1 MQPRYKVFNVNIA
14 SYHWILSLYLIKE
27 NEDND
32 FSSDSEAYSF
42 DSRRIKEA
50 EERYGNVSVTSSEQ
64 LSLPS
69 LKRNRS
75 NSSTSSSIGIFSSA
89 SSDHSSSQRSSLM
102 LPLMSMAAELLTN
115 VTNDSSSYIYLYI
128 QMELCREE
136 NLAHWLK
143 TRQPVELNVYQMYR
157 EILSAVKYLHSQ
169 VFIYIFL

>member
-1 MQPRYKVFNVNIA
+1 
-14 SYHWILSLYLIKE
+14 
-27 NEDND
+27 
-32 FSSDSEAYSF
+32 
-42 DSRRIKEA
+42 
-50 EERYGNVSVTSSEQ
+50 
-64 LSLPS
+64 
-69 LKRNRS
+69 
-75 NSSTSSSIGIFSSA
+75 
-89 SSDHSSSQRSSLM
+89 
-102 LPLMSMAAELLTN
+102 MSMAAELLTN

>member
-50 EERYGNVSVTSSEQ
+50 EERYGNASVTSSRSEQ

-69 LKRNRS
+69 LKSNRS
-75 NSSTSSSIGIFSSA
+75 NSSTSSSFGIFSSA
-89 SSDHSSSQRSSLM
+89 SSDHSSSSLM
-102 LPLMSMAAELLTN
+102 LPLMPMAAELLTN
-115 VTNDSSSYIYLYI
+115 VTNESSSYIYLYI

-169 VFIYIFL
+169 VSIYIFL